1 MAGNDLRLLI
11 EKGDLEGLSR
21 ALQLEPTLANEAIH
35 WTLNQANTSDPLHF
49 VSDCVGHGWLAD
61 AKASDLAKE
70 LLAHGASIDGS
81 AGRETPLIAAASL
94 GAGEVA
100 RVLIEAGAALERT
113 SVFGARAL
121 HWAAWTGE
129 AATVGRLVTHGA
141 SLEARCSEFGATPLF
156 WAIHGFGPAGPK
168 PTTEQVEAARLLIR
182 AGARIDT
189 ANKHGL
195 SALELAGQC
204 EGRAMLELVQQH
216 LK

>member
-1 MAGNDLRLLI
+1 MRLLI
-11 EKGDLEGLSR
+11 EKGDLEGLGQ
-21 ALQLEPTLANEAIH
+21 ALQSRPALANVPIH
-35 WTLNQANTSDPLHF
+35 WVHNQANTSDPLHF
-49 VSDCVGHGWLAD
+49 VSDCVGLGWLAGE
-61 AKASDLAKE
+61 KAGSIARL
-70 LLAHGASIDGS
+70 LLAHGAAIDGS

-100 RVLIEAGAALERT
+100 RVLMEAGAALERT

-121 HWAAWTGE
+121 HWAAWTGD
-129 AATVGRLVTHGA
+129 AATAGRLVTHGA

-168 PTTEQVEAARLLIR
+168 PPTGQVEAARLLIR

-195 SALELAGQC
+195 AALELAAQC
-204 EGRAMLELVQQH
+204 EGREMLELLRQH
-216 LK
+216 AARPGA